1 MSDDVLIRS
10 AAPEDVPAILELWHR
25 ADAPPTV
32 TDDEDALRAVFDR
45 DEHAV
50 LVATVDDDVVGTLIA
65 AWDGWRGNMYRLAVH
80 PDWRRRGIAA
90 LLVAD
95 GENRLREAGC
105 RRVTALVLTNEP
117 GAKQLWASVGYEKQ
131 PEMARFRKNL

>member
-1 MSDDVLIRS
+1 MSDVHIRTGR
-10 AAPEDVPAILELWHR
+10 PDDVPAILELWGR
-25 ADAPPTV
+25 ADAPPTL
-32 TDDEDALRAVFDR
+32 TDDEAALRAVLDR
-45 DEHAV
+45 DAESIY
-50 LVATVDDDVVGTLIA
+50 VATIGDELVGSVIV

-80 PDWRRRGIAA
+80 PDYRRRGIAA
-90 LLVAD
+90 LLVAE
-95 GENRLREAGC
+95 GESRLRALGC

>member
-1 MSDDVLIRS
+1 MSDAEIRTGR
-10 AAPEDVPAILELWHR
+10 PEDVPAILRLWQR

-32 TDDEDALRAVFDR
+32 TDDEVALRAVFDR
-45 DEHAV
+45 DAQAV
-50 LVATVDDDVVGTLIA
+50 LVATVGDDMVGALIA

-80 PDWRRRGIAA
+80 PDYRRRGIAA
-90 LLVAD
+90 LLVAE
-95 GENRLREAGC
+95 GEKRLRDAGC

>member
-1 MSDDVLIRS
+1 MSDAEIRTARPGDV
-10 AAPEDVPAILELWHR
+10 EAILELWHR

-32 TDDEDALRAVFDR
+32 TDDEKALRAVFER
-45 DEHAV
+45 DSEAV
-50 LVATVDDDVVGTLIA
+50 LVATVGDDTVGTLIA

-80 PDWRRRGIAA
+80 PDYRRRGIAA
-90 LLVAD
+90 LLVAE
-95 GENRLREAGC
+95 GEKRLREAGC

>member
-1 MSDDVLIRS
+1 MSEAKVR
-10 AAPEDVPAILELWHR
+10 AGRQEDIPAILELWR
-25 ADAPPTV
+25 GADAPPTV
-32 TDDEDALRAVFDR
+32 TDNEAALRAVLDR
-45 DEHAV
+45 DPESI
-50 LVATVDDDVVGTLIA
+50 LVAHIDDELVGSVIA

-80 PDWRRRGIAA
+80 PDYRRQGIAA
-90 LLVAD
+90 LLVAE
-95 GENRLREAGC
+95 GEKHLRELGC

>member
-1 MSDDVLIRS
+1 MSDAEIRTARPGDV
-10 AAPEDVPAILELWHR
+10 EAILELWRR

-45 DEHAV
+45 DSEAV
-50 LVATVDDDVVGTLIA
+50 LVATVGDDTVGTLIA

-80 PDWRRRGIAA
+80 PDYRRRGIAA
-90 LLVAD
+90 LLVAE
-95 GENRLREAGC
+95 GEKRLREAGC